1 MHQNRLAKLLS
12 EKKPAVGAWLT
23 LADPS
28 IAIILA
34 HAGFD
39 WVMVDNEHNP
49 FTETQVQ
56 GFIHALR
63 GTDVS
68 CIVRV
73 RGNDPSH
80 IKWVLDAG
88 ADGIIVPWLEN
99 AGDAR
104 RAVDAAKYHPLG
116 KRGYGALRATD
127 FWEHKQEYD
136 NHANQQVLLICQIER
151 ISAVKDIDE
160 IAQMPG
166 IDALWIGPTD
176 LAQSMGLVAE
186 PNHPEVKDCIARIM
200 AAANKHG
207 KAWGIPVGSVAEFM
221 WYVEQGGTLMTVGS
235 SSSMLMNSS
244 KKCVEASLSALVK
257 AGLRKA

>member
-1 MHQNRLAKLLS
+1 MKQSRLAKLLS
-12 EKKPAVGAWLT
+12 EKKPAVGTWLT

-28 IAIILA
+28 IAIIFA
-34 HAGFD
+34 QAGFD

-73 RGNDPSH
+73 RGNDPAH

-99 AGDAR
+99 AADAR
-104 RAVDAAKYHPLG
+104 RAVDAAKYYPVG
-116 KRGYGALRATD
+116 KRGYGPLRATD
-127 FWEHKQEYD
+127 FWEHKQDYD
-136 NHANQQVLLICQIER
+136 AYANQRVLLICQIER
-151 ISAVKDIDE
+151 TSAVEDIDQ

-166 IDALWIGPTD
+166 IDGLWIGPTD
-176 LAQSMGLVAE
+176 LAQSVGQVGD
-186 PNHPEVKDCIARIM
+186 PSHPEVQDCIARTI
-200 AAANKHG
+200 AAANQHG
-207 KAWGIPVGSVAEFM
+207 KAWGIPVGSVGDLIVYAK
-221 WYVEQGGTLMTVGS
+221 QGGTLMTIAS
-235 SSSMLMNSS
+235 SSSILT
-244 KKCVEASLSALVK
+244 KFAKECVQASLSALAK
-257 AGLRKA
+257 DGLRKL